1 MLRAALSLRFV
12 MLLGSAGALV
22 GAGLMFWEGGG
33 KLARALRSAATGDGA
48 TALVMGATD
57 AFLFGVVLVIFAYA
71 VAFGLV
77 FELAPEDR
85 ARLPKW
91 ARIEGVAELKRTLV
105 EVILVYLIVDF
116 ATDIAES
123 EAHQRWDMLAL
134 PAAIVLIAAALW
146 LMSTGHERE

>member
-1 MLRAALSLRFV
+1 MLRAALSLRFL

-33 KLARALRSAATGDGA
+33 KLARALRSAGTGEGA

-57 AFLFGVVLVIFAYA
+57 AFLFGVVLMVFAYA
-71 VAFGLV
+71 IAFGLV

-123 EAHQRWDMLAL
+123 EAHQRWEMLAL
-134 PAAIVLIAAALW
+134 PAAILLIAAALW